1 MDELKRRNSRLVEA
15 FVYKAAIDE
24 NTYNEEQHN
33 LDQQISL
40 ADLEYLEAHED
51 EIDVEGA
58 LNFSEYVLSNAG
70 RLWVESD
77 LSGKQRL
84 QQALFPRGVT
94 FDNSSLQPPSQAAF
108 SMRSRMLWH

>member
-1 MDELKRRNSRLVEA
+1 LSTRLRST
-15 FVYKAAIDE
+15 K
-24 NTYNEEQHN
+24 TPYNEEQHN